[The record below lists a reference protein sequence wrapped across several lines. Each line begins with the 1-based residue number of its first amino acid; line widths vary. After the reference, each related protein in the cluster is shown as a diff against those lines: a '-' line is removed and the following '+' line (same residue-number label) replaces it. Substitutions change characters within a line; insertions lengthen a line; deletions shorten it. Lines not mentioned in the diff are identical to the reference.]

1 MKSVLISGGS
11 SGIGFAA
18 AKALAA
24 QNWRVT
30 IMGRDEE
37 KGRKAAAEIKNCVFA
52 RGDVTN
58 TDDCRKAART
68 AAEAGDL
75 FGVVTSAGIYEEKLL
90 SHTSDEEIEEF
101 FAVNVYGT
109 MKVIRESLPYLH
121 QGGSIVTIAS
131 DAALQ
136 GNVQCSLYGAT
147 KGAVLSFSR
156 SLALEMAVDGI
167 RVNTVCP
174 GDIRTPLLEKQMKEY
189 GGSEKEMAEWYPLMR
204 IGNPEEV
211 GAVIAFLLSDQSS
224 FITGAAIPV
233 DGGLTDW

>member
-1 MKSVLISGGS
+1 MKSVLISGGT
-11 SGIGFAA
+11 SGIGLAA
-18 AKALAA
+18 AKELASRG
-24 QNWRVT
+24 WRVI
-30 IMGRDEE
+30 IMGRNRE
-37 KGRKAAAEIKNCVFA
+37 KGKKAASEIKDCIFA
-52 RGDVTN
+52 PGDVTN
-58 TDDCRKAART
+58 TEDCRKAART
-68 AAEAGDL
+68 AAGAGDF

-90 SHTSDEEIEEF
+90 SRTSDEEIEKF

-109 MKVIRESLPYLH
+109 MKVIRESLPCLH
-121 QGGSIVTIAS
+121 RGGSIVTVAS

-174 GDIRTPLLEKQMKEY
+174 GDIRTPLLEKQIKEY
-189 GGSEKEMAEWYPLMR
+189 GGSEEEMAKWYPLMR
-204 IGNPEEV
+204 IGHPEEV
-211 GAVIAFLLSDQSS
+211 GAVIAFLLSDQAS